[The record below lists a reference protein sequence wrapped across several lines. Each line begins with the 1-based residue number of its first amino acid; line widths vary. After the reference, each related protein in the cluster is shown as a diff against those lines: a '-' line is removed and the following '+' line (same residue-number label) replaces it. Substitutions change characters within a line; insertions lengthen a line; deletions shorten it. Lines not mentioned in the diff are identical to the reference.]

1 MLEKILR
8 NGLSF
13 SRLPRLGRHELPLY
27 ESLPKVDFTTDNGFG
42 VIKLPANQYRIRL
55 AGNGN
60 ITQENWET
68 GVGNQ
73 VTVELAVKDEDCV
86 RFFIGPRKVLGNFE
100 FDLF

>member
-8 NGLSF
+8 NGLYF

-27 ESLPKVDFTTDNGFG
+27 QSLPKLDFKTDNGFG

-55 AGNGN
+55 AGNGD
-60 ITQENWET
+60 TSQENWET

-73 VTVELAVKDEDCV
+73 VTVELNIKDEDCV
-86 RFFIGPRKVLGNFE
+86 RFFIGPRKL
-100 FDLF
+100 L

>member
-8 NGLSF
+8 NGLYF

-27 ESLPKVDFTTDNGFG
+27 QSLPKLDFKTDNGFG

-55 AGNGN
+55 AGNGD
-60 ITQENWET
+60 TSQENWET

-73 VTVELAVKDEDCV
+73 VTVELNIKDEDCV
-86 RFFIGPRKVLGNFE
+86 RFFIGPRKSL
-100 FDLF
+100 